1 MDLSEKILKL
11 RKSKGLSQDE
21 LGEQLGVSRQ
31 SVSKWESGQ
40 TTPELDKITKLAN
53 IFDVTTDYLL
63 QPSETDELVLKT
75 SMLEREQKRI
85 LDQQTKTKNRQF
97 TIVSSIIA
105 VIMILAVAIISKYI
119 MFPDYGEGYTMLGK
133 TILTC
138 SSLLIISITIFFNW
152 KKYS

>member
-31 SVSKWESGQ
+31 SVSKWESGHS
-40 TTPELDKITKLAN
+40 TPELDKITKLAN

-105 VIMILAVAIISKYI
+105 LIMILAVAIISKYV
-119 MFPDYGEGYTMLGK
+119 MFPDYGEGHVMLGK
-133 TILTC
+133 TILAC
-138 SSLLIISITIFFNW
+138 SSLLVISITIFLNW

>member
-1 MDLSEKILKL
+1 MDLSEKIVKL

-105 VIMILAVAIISKYI
+105 VIMILAVAIISKYV
-119 MFPDYGEGYTMLGK
+119 MFPDSGEGYIMLGK

-138 SSLLIISITIFFNW
+138 SSLLIISITIFLNW